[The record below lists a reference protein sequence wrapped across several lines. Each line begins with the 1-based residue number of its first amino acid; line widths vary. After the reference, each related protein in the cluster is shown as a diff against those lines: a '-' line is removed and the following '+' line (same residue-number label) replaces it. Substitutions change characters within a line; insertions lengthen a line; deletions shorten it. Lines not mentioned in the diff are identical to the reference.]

1 MVEFADIVRDAGPA
15 YLQRFG
21 HAMPPSHRRVLRD
34 VVACRTPAL
43 GGQMYHC
50 HGCGLEHP
58 VYHSCRNRHCPRCQ
72 GDRAE
77 TWLQRQRE
85 LLLPCAYGLATC
97 TLPAGLRELARSH
110 QRAVYSILMHE
121 AAHALLEVAGNRRFV
136 GGLTGVMAVLHT
148 WSRALIFHPH
158 VHLLFP
164 AGGLADGD
172 TWLSPRKRTY
182 LLPGYAL
189 AKRFRERVE
198 AALRTTDLYE
208 LVPPQV
214 WRRRWVAN
222 VQRVGAGDTALL
234 YLSRYVFRVAIS
246 NRRINA
252 FDGQRVSFTAKTRN
266 AATVRHTLDAHEFI
280 RRFLLHV
287 LPRHFVKVRYY
298 GLWASTN
305 RDRLAKAR
313 VILEHRQLAV
323 GRPPRDRNRP
333 APVRSGRLDRCPR
346 CGAAYTHPPL
356 PIPRSR
362 PPP

>member
-1 MVEFADIVRDAGPA
+1 VVELADIVRDAGPA

-21 HAMPPSHRRVLRD
+21 HAMPPSHRRVLHD

-43 GGQMYHC
+43 GGQMYRC
-50 HGCGLEHP
+50 HGCGLEHA
-58 VYHSCRNRHCPRCQ
+58 VYHSCRNRHCPKCQ
-72 GDRAE
+72 RDRAE

-97 TLPAGLRELARSH
+97 TLPAGLREIARSH

-121 AAHALLEVAGNRRFV
+121 AAHALLELAGRPRLV
-136 GGLTGVMAVLHT
+136 GGLTGIMAVLHT

-164 AGGLADGD
+164 AGGLVDGEV
-172 TWLSPRKRTY
+172 WLSPRKRSY
-182 LLPGYAL
+182 ILPGYAL
-189 AKRFRERVE
+189 ARRFRERVE
-198 AALRTTDLYE
+198 AAFRETGLYDLVHE
-208 LVPPQV
+208 QV
-214 WRRRWVAN
+214 WRQRWVAN

-246 NRRINA
+246 NQRIQE
-252 FDGQRVSFTAKTRN
+252 FDGERVTFTAPARQGPP
-266 AATVRHTLDAHEFI
+266 VRHTLDADEFI

-298 GLWASTN
+298 GLWATTN
-305 RDRLAKAR
+305 RDQLAKAR
-313 VILEHRQLAV
+313 AILEHRRLAV
-323 GRPPRDRNRP
+323 GKPPRDRNRTAP
-333 APVRSGRLDRCPR
+333 APSGRIDRCPR
-346 CGAAYTHPPL
+346 CGAPYIHPPL